1 MSIQKAIEE
10 NTIILTEAAVIE
22 KLRRSE
28 AISLHPR
35 LENATL
41 IYDVDGKRALREIYS
56 GYIDIACEAGLPINI
71 ATPTWRANRE
81 RVLEAVIGN
90 INRDAVRFL
99 SDLRNEWDEFSSRI
113 FIGGLIGCKN
123 DCYKPA
129 EGLPPDKAYSFH
141 SWQIEQLAKE
151 NIDYLMAATVPAI
164 PEAVGMALA
173 MQKTKIPYFISF
185 VINRAGKILDGSSLR
200 TAFDRIDA
208 ECTIPPVGY
217 MINCA
222 YPSFLNAP
230 AQPESVL
237 RRLLGFQ
244 GNASSLDHAELDG
257 SLSLQSDTLEDWGDR
272 MVALN
277 KIHGIK
283 ILGGCCGT
291 DVSHLKY
298 LAEKLSP
305 NA

>member
-56 GYIDIACEAGLPINI
+56 GYIDIACKADLPINI

-123 DCYKPA
+123 DCYKTA
-129 EGLPPDKAYSFH
+129 LGITTDKSYSVNK
-141 SWQIEQLAKE
+141 WKIEQLSK
-151 NIDYLMAATVPAI
+151 
-164 PEAVGMALA
+164 
-173 MQKTKIPYFISF
+173 
-185 VINRAGKILDGSSLR
+185 
-200 TAFDRIDA
+200 
-208 ECTIPPVGY
+208 
-217 MINCA
+217 
-222 YPSFLNAP
+222 
-230 AQPESVL
+230 
-237 RRLLGFQ
+237 
-244 GNASSLDHAELDG
+244 
-257 SLSLQSDTLEDWGDR
+257 
-272 MVALN
+272 
-277 KIHGIK
+277 
-283 ILGGCCGT
+283 
-291 DVSHLKY
+291 
-298 LAEKLSP
+298 
-305 NA
+305 